1 MSLRG
6 APSLTGSKPKSSTSS
21 EDLSKMSALLD
32 APIKTNND
40 NKNKSFAQD
49 LGLEDSNDAMT
60 ADISSSTAS
69 PNKSTG
75 ESSSLLL

>member
-1 MSLRG
+1 
-6 APSLTGSKPKSSTSS
+6 
-21 EDLSKMSALLD
+21 MSALLD